1 MTIDLDSR
9 ESVVDPAGYF
19 GRHLEHGDVQWSD
32 LHRSWVVLGHQ
43 AVSDAFRDAEA
54 LSADRVSV
62 LERVA
67 SDRPDAFRVVVE
79 LLSGWMIFRDPP
91 IHTRLRVPVR
101 SAFTTRRVHEL
112 GPLVDQIVGEA
123 FDSMVDAADGDT
135 ADLTAH
141 VARPVPALVIGA
153 LLDVAPEDRPQ
164 LQQWSD
170 ALAGIVFS
178 LSPAAT
184 PADGVVTA
192 AEAFRDFFAPLVQDS
207 MDGRNDESDESDGL
221 VAKIARLGDDFDTTE
236 LIGMCTMLLFAG
248 HETTTS
254 LIQAI
259 TATLLERP
267 DLERRL
273 RDQPVLVDTAV
284 EEIMRVQGPARTMV
298 RKARTDHHRSGH
310 EIAAGDRIMLAI
322 AAANHD
328 PRVFDE
334 PAELDIARHPNPHL
348 GFGWGLHHC
357 LGAQLARAEATSFLR
372 QLLERFDHLEPA
384 GDIPPLEGA
393 ALGFR
398 RGTIRL
404 RVREAGR
411 DVPQSRDRD

>member
-9 ESVVDPAGYF
+9 ESVVDPAAYF
-19 GRHLEHGDVQWSD
+19 GRHLDDGDVQWSEA
-32 LHRSWVVLGHQ
+32 HRSWVVLGHQ
-43 AVSDAFRDAEA
+43 AVSDAFRDAGM

-67 SDRPDAFRVVVE
+67 SNRPQAFRIVVE

-101 SAFTTRRVHEL
+101 TAFTSKRVNDL
-112 GPLVDQIVGEA
+112 VPLVDEIVGDA
-123 FDSMVDAADGDT
+123 FDAMVDAAEDG
-135 ADLTAH
+135 AGDLTTF

-153 LLDVAPEDRPQ
+153 LLDVAPHDRPQ

-184 PADGVVTA
+184 PAEGVVQA
-192 AEAFRDFFAPLVQDS
+192 AEAFRDFFAPLVSDATARRGDDTDS
-207 MDGRNDESDESDGL
+207 L
-221 VAKIARLGDDFDTTE
+221 VARIARLSEDFDTTE

-273 RDQPVLVDTAV
+273 RDEPALVDTAV
-284 EEIMRVQGPARTMV
+284 EEVMRVQGPARTMV
-298 RKARTDHHRSGH
+298 RKARTDHQRSGRA
-310 EIAAGDRIMLAI
+310 IAAGDRVMLAI

-328 PRVFDE
+328 PRVFDRPE
-334 PAELDIARHPNPHL
+334 QVDIARDPNPHV

-372 QLLERFDHLEPA
+372 QLLERFDRLEPA
-384 GDIPPLEGA
+384 GDIPALEGA
-393 ALGFR
+393 AMGFR

-404 RVREAGR
+404 RVR
-411 DVPQSRDRD
+411 